1 MFDKRFD
8 LIDVIFNFKCQKIK
22 SDEGEVIDYSRSYF
36 TLKEKDT
43 DKGLEFHTFNDKV
56 SPATGNYDV
65 LTFYATFIIV
75 IGNALRGVISGEAE
89 KIVLTEMP
97 EPSKLINLCEGIKIS
112 RYRQHLD
119 REEYLYYVLIDFM
132 RSPEILKKLTKSS
145 LKKLKERKAEEEII
159 GLKIKNFNKL
169 KAE

>member
-1 MFDKRFD
+1 MD
-8 LIDVIFNFKCQKIK
+8 LQIDFFCKKIK
-22 SDEGEVIDYSRSYF
+22 TEKSEEIDYSRSYF
-36 TLKEKDT
+36 SLVDREAKDT
-43 DKGLEFHTFNDKV
+43 QDEGIEFHVFSDLI

-65 LTFYATFIIV
+65 LTFYLTFVIV
-75 IGNALRGVISGEAE
+75 IGNAIRGIISGEAE
-89 KIVLTEMP
+89 KIILTEMP

-145 LKKLKERKAEEEII
+145 LQKLRERKEDEDMIDS
-159 GLKIKNFNKL
+159 KVKKFNKL
-169 KAE
+169 KSE